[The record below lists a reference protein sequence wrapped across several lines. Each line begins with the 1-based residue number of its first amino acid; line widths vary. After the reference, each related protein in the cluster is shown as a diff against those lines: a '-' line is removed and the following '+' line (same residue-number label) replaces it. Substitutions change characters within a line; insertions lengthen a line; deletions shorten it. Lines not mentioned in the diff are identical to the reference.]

1 MTLEDI
7 KNILENEPLIKEYDI
22 NINSKLVKN
31 KIILDKLELKYP
43 EFSRK
48 EFIYL
53 IKHKADDLSKL
64 HIFCLNCGKK
74 NKVHAVCYGYKLYCC
89 NQCSCKSKMTRSKRS
104 NTYQLKSDFEKQLIR
119 NNISKSTKI
128 AMNNMSEEDKNQLYS
143 KRRKYWSIKENR
155 LAAAE
160 RTRNVYRDMSIED
173 KIKIENK
180 RYNTKVKNNTLPNSK
195 KVINKY
201 KETISKKSQVQKDLE
216 NIKRSNTL
224 KNKTKEEKEYIN
236 YKKYKTKKKNGTF
249 KSSNCEDIIY
259 QFLIYKFNE
268 DFDNVLYQYNKDKRY
283 PFICDFYIKSLDLFI
298 EINFDPSHGKEH
310 FDSKN
315 FEHLKI
321 IDEWT
326 QKSKYY
332 TLKYNKRSRYDNFIE
347 VWTKRDVRKF
357 QFAKQNNLN
366 YLTFYNWQQFYE
378 WFSQL

>member
-1 MTLEDI
+1 MTIEDI
-7 KNILENEPLIKEYDI
+7 RNILDNEPLIKEY
-22 NINSKLVKN
+22 NVNTNSKLIKN
-31 KIILDKLELKYP
+31 KIILQKLQLKYP
-43 EFSRK
+43 EFSKR

-53 IKHKADDLSKL
+53 IKHKNEDLSKL

-74 NKVHAVCYGYKLYCC
+74 NKVYAICEGYKLYCC
-89 NQCSCKSKMTRSKRS
+89 NLCCCKSEIIRSKHS
-104 NTYQLKSDFEKQLIR
+104 NTYQSKSDTEKHFIK
-119 NNISKSTKI
+119 NNISKATKI
-128 AMNNMSEEDKNQLYS
+128 AMDNMSEEDKNQLYS

-160 RTRNVYRDMSIED
+160 RTRNVYKNMSIED

-180 RYNTKVKNNTLPNSK
+180 RHNTKIKNDTLPSSE

-201 KETISKKSQVQKDLE
+201 LETISKKSQEQKDLE
-216 NIKRSNTL
+216 NKKRSNKL

-283 PFICDFYIKSLDLFI
+283 PFQCDFYIKSLDLFI
-298 EINFDPSHGKEH
+298 EINFDPSNGKEP
-310 FDSKN
+310 FDSNNKR
-315 FEHLKI
+315 HLKL

-326 QKSKYY
+326 KKSNEY
-332 TLKYNKRSRYDNFIE
+332 TLKHNKRSRYDNFIE
-347 VWTKRDVRKF
+347 VWTWRDVNKLKI
-357 QFAKQNNLN
+357 AKKNNLN
-366 YLTFYNWQQFYE
+366 YLAIYNWNQFYD
-378 WFSQL
+378 WFNTL